1 MARSFGFFSV
11 ARRSAAIATLAA
23 VYILSAATASS
34 YVAPGVPKAVT
45 DNETVYVIADATGAP
60 RTTVVVDWLQVEGTG
75 RFTIA
80 DPAPGVGAIESLTDG
95 FTPERSGEDVIAT
108 VDVDGNGDFFYRAE
122 TDAEL
127 PLEVGMVYIL
137 DGVEMAPTDL
147 AGKSGR
153 LRIEIT
159 LTNLLEREDTVTFV
173 GADGIEQSSEVTYT
187 VPLLCVPQ
195 FEIDGTRMTAIEAP
209 ASAQIAI
216 AGSTLT
222 YALPMVPSPEMT
234 GFLEMDARDIEL
246 APLIISVLPKLPAS
260 PDFSVADDLLEL
272 RDGLS
277 DLRRLSEGQ
286 LQVLDGI
293 TGGMSE
299 MDLSGAAGA
308 ADGIATLTSGLG
320 ELGDGADGLAQL
332 TSGQYLYLDGVI
344 AGIDASQFD
353 SLTQLQAAIGQM
365 HVAASELATGTAG
378 LVQLLDGQI
387 ALAEGIRASNAA
399 LLAQAGGF
407 AATYSVDPTLSP
419 AAADFQTLAEG
430 LGAQDHLLGVLLDG
444 GDPDGPGPAPAMPG
458 LYDTRD
464 SLDTIADGIAMLA
477 DGLGQIEAQSAALSA
492 VPDAFVQIRQAL
504 IVLRDGGMVSGQALP
519 GLGVTRDGLAGVA
532 DGLSQ
537 AETGLAGSA
546 AELAR
551 LAELPVMMVE
561 LADTLDA
568 LARGGAVRGQH
579 LPGLT
584 TTSGALQ
591 QITSNLGWGVD
602 DMREGEAL
610 TEAMSAAADAYTSFL
625 GLPEGAEGNLSF
637 LYKLDGVKSTD

>member
-1 MARSFGFFSV
+1 V
-11 ARRSAAIATLAA
+11 ARRSAVIASLAA
-23 VYILSAATASS
+23 VCILSAATASS
-34 YVAPGVPKAVT
+34 YVASGVPEAIT
-45 DNETVYVIADATGAP
+45 DNETVYIIADATGAP
-60 RTTVVVDWLQVEGTG
+60 RTTVVVDWLQVEGSG

-80 DPAPGVGAIESLTDG
+80 DPAPGIGAIESLTDG
-95 FTPERSGEDVIAT
+95 FAPERAGDDVIAT

-127 PLEVGMVYIL
+127 PLEVEMVYFL
-137 DGVEMAPTDL
+137 DGQETAPADL

-159 LTNLLEREDTVTFV
+159 LTNLLEREDTVTYV
-173 GADGIEQSSEVTYT
+173 GSDGLERTSEVTYT
-187 VPLLCVPQ
+187 VPLLCIPQ

-209 ASAQIAI
+209 ASAQLAI

-222 YALPMVPSPEMT
+222 YALPMVPSPEST
-234 GFLEMDARDIEL
+234 AFLEMDARDIEL
-246 APLIISVLPKLPAS
+246 APLIISAFPKLPAS

-308 ADGIATLTSGLG
+308 ADGIAALTSGLG

-332 TSGQYLYLDGVI
+332 TAGQYLYLDGVI
-344 AGIDASQFD
+344 AGIDASRFE
-353 SLTQLQAAIGQM
+353 SLGQLQAAIGQM
-365 HVAASELATGTAG
+365 RAAASQLATGTAG

-387 ALAEGIRASNAA
+387 ALAEGIRASNAG
-399 LLAQAGGF
+399 LLAQADGF
-407 AATYSVDPTLSP
+407 VASYSADATLAP

-430 LGAQDHLLGVLLDG
+430 LGAQQHLLDVLLDG
-444 GDPDGPGPAPAMPG
+444 GDPDGSGPAPAMPG
-458 LYDTRD
+458 LRTTRS
-464 SLDTIADGIAMLA
+464 SLHGIADGVAALA
-477 DGLGQIEAQSAALSA
+477 DGLEQIESQSAALGA
-492 VPDAFVQIRQAL
+492 VPDAFLQLRQAL
-504 IVLRDGGMVSGQALP
+504 VVLRDGGTVSGQALP
-519 GLGVTRDGLAGVA
+519 GLGATRDGLTGVA
-532 DGLSQ
+532 NGLSR
-537 AETGLAGSA
+537 AEAGLAGSA

-551 LAELPVMMVE
+551 LAELPVMMAE

-625 GLPEGAEGNLSF
+625 GLPEGADGHLSF
-637 LYKLDGVKSTD
+637 LYKLDGVKTTD